1 MASSCPAWN
10 KCPPLCILPQPL
22 WPLCLWAARC
32 YLTQTCPQSVIRG
45 ILIFLLYLEKMYI
58 SLSKNKHCFYFFPCK
73 EPDRVSSVR
82 KQLLQFSL
90 ADLRPFA
97 RAFPSNPMNIY
108 KIICLFRQKSKRER
122 DICCRPSME
131 DLLQNFPQLPLTKP
145 GSVEVQTSLEW
156 SETGKAGR
164 RKEGISLCKIP
175 CICHNLKTPL
185 SFEGGVLISSVFYPG

>member
-1 MASSCPAWN
+1 
-10 KCPPLCILPQPL
+10 
-22 WPLCLWAARC
+22 
-32 YLTQTCPQSVIRG
+32 
-45 ILIFLLYLEKMYI
+45 MYI

-97 RAFPSNPMNIY
+97 HAFPSNAMNIY

-131 DLLQNFPQLPLTKP
+131 DLLQNFP
-145 GSVEVQTSLEW
+145 
-156 SETGKAGR
+156 
-164 RKEGISLCKIP
+164 
-175 CICHNLKTPL
+175 
-185 SFEGGVLISSVFYPG
+185 